1 MSLQKTMTGA
11 QCNIIPISTFNKIK
25 NKPKLLKTKTL
36 KAYGGCDID
45 IVGKCNMISLPMEN
59 ITTT

>member
-1 MSLQKTMTGA
+1 MTGA

-45 IVGKCNMISLPMEN
+45 IVGKCNMISLPMKN